1 MALLF
6 ICNGH
11 TAQTQNII
19 NEMGE
24 WLIYGSNGTQKATVK
39 KLEYS
44 GEFMGETSVSCDI
57 YSPSPISF
65 SIGDYLVYRGERFT
79 IDYDATRLKQS
90 RNNTYGKGYTYEN
103 MRFLSYVGELKKC
116 EFLDFVPSDNLIH
129 FSQLPDFSFYA
140 ETVKDL
146 ADRLQAN
153 LDRIYTG
160 SKAWSVQVVQGFE
173 GKENINVSVS
183 KATCFDALRMAY
195 DQFEA
200 TFIIRGRTITI
211 GTAGNEL
218 ETDFKYGKGNGL
230 KTIERSVDESDS
242 LVTRLRAYG
251 NTTNLPANY
260 YKNIGMRVYAPI
272 YEIYHVSTT
281 GCDIHFVPKL
291 KNACF
296 SDKNGQYNYWVT
308 VSLDETLWL
317 KAVASPNN
325 HLSSTAYSV
334 VTVGLY
340 GSNTQAQV
348 TQFLNQLQSGTYD
361 KLYFKEG
368 INVGA
373 WPVEYREYAE
383 NVPNLMAIDRL
394 MLPGFPE
401 LTTDP
406 YIDAS
411 NISTLGVREKS
422 VYFDGSDPDTPDI
435 HPTLEGMTADELRAA
450 GYTID
455 LDAGDNGNL
464 DEIAAD
470 ATETDGSPITAD
482 GAFEGVDEVP
492 GFKVT
497 IKDIGFDINDY
508 LSTETATLVM
518 KTGMCG
524 GREFTIVKVEKV
536 GNKYVLECQR
546 TEDVSHY
553 FPYNPYLIKAGD
565 KFVLT
570 NIEMP
575 KAYID
580 AASQRLL
587 AAAQAYIAKYSAP
600 QWVYAIKMDDIW
612 MQRQRDNSVSEASS

>member
-1 MALLF
+1 
-6 ICNGH
+6 
-11 TAQTQNII
+11 
-19 NEMGE
+19 
-24 WLIYGSNGTQKATVK
+24 
-39 KLEYS
+39 
-44 GEFMGETSVSCDI
+44 
-57 YSPSPISF
+57 
-65 SIGDYLVYRGERFT
+65 
-79 IDYDATRLKQS
+79 
-90 RNNTYGKGYTYEN
+90 
-103 MRFLSYVGELKKC
+103 
-116 EFLDFVPSDNLIH
+116 
-129 FSQLPDFSFYA
+129 
-140 ETVKDL
+140 
-146 ADRLQAN
+146 
-153 LDRIYTG
+153 
-160 SKAWSVQVVQGFE
+160 
-173 GKENINVSVS
+173 
-183 KATCFDALRMAY
+183 MAY

-401 LTTDP
+401 LTIQ
-406 YIDAS
+406 YLYS
-411 NISTLGVREKS
+411 WSKG
-422 VYFDGSDPDTPDI
+422 
-435 HPTLEGMTADELRAA
+435 
-450 GYTID
+450 
-455 LDAGDNGNL
+455 
-464 DEIAAD
+464 EI
-470 ATETDGSPITAD
+470 
-482 GAFEGVDEVP
+482 
-492 GFKVT
+492 
-497 IKDIGFDINDY
+497 
-508 LSTETATLVM
+508 
-518 KTGMCG
+518 
-524 GREFTIVKVEKV
+524 
-536 GNKYVLECQR
+536 
-546 TEDVSHY
+546 
-553 FPYNPYLIKAGD
+553 
-565 KFVLT
+565 
-570 NIEMP
+570 
-575 KAYID
+575 
-580 AASQRLL
+580 RLF
-587 AAAQAYIAKYSAP
+587 
-600 QWVYAIKMDDIW
+600 
-612 MQRQRDNSVSEASS
+612 RRF